1 MERRG
6 EGRVLSTPRVST
18 QNNVD
23 AEITQGVQIP
33 VQTQANNSIAV
44 TFKDAALTLRVRPQI
59 TSAGTIIMRVV
70 LENAA
75 PDYSRSV
82 NGIPPIDTQR
92 AVTTVLVADGETT
105 VIGGIATQ
113 RVQES
118 SGRTPGLHRVPLL
131 GRLFR
136 RDDRSDDQRE
146 LLIFIT
152 PRITR
157 GVGHGDGPGQRW

>member
-1 MERRG
+1 
-6 EGRVLSTPRVST
+6 
-18 QNNVD
+18 
-23 AEITQGVQIP
+23 
-33 VQTQANNSIAV
+33 
-44 TFKDAALTLRVRPQI
+44 
-59 TSAGTIIMRVV
+59 
-70 LENAA
+70 
-75 PDYSRSV
+75 
-82 NGIPPIDTQR
+82 
-92 AVTTVLVADGETT
+92 VTTVLVADGETT